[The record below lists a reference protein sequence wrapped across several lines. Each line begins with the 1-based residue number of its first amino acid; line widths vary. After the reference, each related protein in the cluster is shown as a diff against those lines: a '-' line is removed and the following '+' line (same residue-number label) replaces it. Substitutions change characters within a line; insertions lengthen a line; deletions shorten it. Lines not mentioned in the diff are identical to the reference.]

1 MAIGSDSE
9 TVISRGDERPPAT
22 ERKTKKKPPK
32 IPRANLGSI
41 GSNFSD
47 NTSKY
52 LGSVY
57 TEYVREMDEPTTT
70 GVKRGGGEAS
80 DLALE
85 MQHEF
90 NMKLA
95 ETIQREQDRDT
106 PVYAEV
112 RAEKK
117 SKKRRSYDDGSRK
130 SDLFASEDIDATID
144 AAFKATFED
153 EDRHMS
159 PVMGT
164 EAVLEKKKKREE
176 KDKDRKGG
184 RQKERQRGEKE
195 KSSGQRKERRSEPS
209 KDYLSKDYPSKDHP
223 SKDYLR
229 KDYSSKDRR
238 MSKDS
243 DTTIEASHHITVEV
257 LLFSLA
263 MIKVDFK
270 VDSSGQHFVDT
281 IEELKSSDEEER
293 RPARARRGDG
303 NGSRRSSIYFDESDG
318 PFGTWKRVKLDK

>member
-9 TVISRGDERPPAT
+9 TVISRGDERPPAV
-22 ERKTKKKPPK
+22 ERRTKKKPAR
-32 IPRANLGSI
+32 IPRAGMGTT

-57 TEYVREMDEPTTT
+57 TEYVREMDEPAV
-70 GVKRGGGEAS
+70 GGKRGGEEAS

-95 ETIQREQDRDT
+95 ETIQREQDRET

-117 SKKRRSYDDGSRK
+117 TTKKGRSNNGSYR
-130 SDLFASEDIDATID
+130 SDLFVSEDIDATID
-144 AAFKATFED
+144 AAFKATFEE

-164 EAVLEKKKKREE
+164 EAILEKKKKREQ
-176 KDKDRKGG
+176 KDKDRKGD
-184 RQKERQRGEKE
+184 RKKERHRGEKVRND
-195 KSSGQRKERRSEPS
+195 GQRKERRSEPS
-209 KDYLSKDYPSKDHP
+209 P
-223 SKDYLR
+223 
-229 KDYSSKDRR
+229 DRR

-257 LLFSLA
+257 LAFS
-263 MIKVDFK
+263 
-270 VDSSGQHFVDT
+270 
-281 IEELKSSDEEER
+281 
-293 RPARARRGDG
+293 
-303 NGSRRSSIYFDESDG
+303 
-318 PFGTWKRVKLDK
+318 

>member
-1 MAIGSDSE
+1 MYFKFSPLM
-9 TVISRGDERPPAT
+9 VLLYYRR
-22 ERKTKKKPPK
+22 TKKKPPRSPPK
-32 IPRANLGSI
+32 GVGTT

-57 TEYVREMDEPTTT
+57 TEYVREMDEPVAV
-70 GVKRGGGEAS
+70 GRGGEAS

-95 ETIQREQDRDT
+95 ETIEKEQQRQT

-112 RAEKK
+112 RAAKK
-117 SKKRRSYDDGSRK
+117 KGRSHNGSYK

-164 EAVLEKKKKREE
+164 EAILEKKSKKETS
-176 KDKDRKGG
+176 
-184 RQKERQRGEKE
+184 ER
-195 KSSGQRKERRSEPS
+195 
-209 KDYLSKDYPSKDHP
+209 
-223 SKDYLR
+223 
-229 KDYSSKDRR
+229 
-238 MSKDS
+238 
-243 DTTIEASHHITVEV
+243 
-257 LLFSLA
+257 
-263 MIKVDFK
+263 
-270 VDSSGQHFVDT
+270 
-281 IEELKSSDEEER
+281 DEESLMDRVSWSTTCNLHIMHIMHYIILCTSLRDRHLEKKINI
-293 RPARARRGDG
+293 AK
-303 NGSRRSSIYFDESDG
+303 
-318 PFGTWKRVKLDK
+318 GTT

>member
-1 MAIGSDSE
+1 MGRISMSIGSDSE
-9 TVISRGDERPPAT
+9 TVISRGDERPPV
-22 ERKTKKKPPK
+22 ERRTKKKPPK
-32 IPRANLGSI
+32 SPPRGLERS

-57 TEYVREMDEPTTT
+57 TEYVREMDEPVAV
-70 GVKRGGGEAS
+70 GRGGEAS

-95 ETIQREQDRDT
+95 ETIEKEQQRQT

-117 SKKRRSYDDGSRK
+117 KGRSHNGSYK

-144 AAFKATFED
+144 AAFKETFED
-153 EDRHMS
+153 EDRHMN

-164 EAVLEKKKKREE
+164 EAILEKKKKREE
-176 KDKDRKGG
+176 KEKNRTKGE
-184 RQKERQRGEKE
+184 RRKERHRGEKNGGE
-195 KSSGQRKERRSEPS
+195 RKERRN
-209 KDYLSKDYPSKDHP
+209 
-223 SKDYLR
+223 
-229 KDYSSKDRR
+229 KDRR

-257 LLFSLA
+257 LLLSL
-263 MIKVDFK
+263 D
-270 VDSSGQHFVDT
+270 
-281 IEELKSSDEEER
+281 
-293 RPARARRGDG
+293 
-303 NGSRRSSIYFDESDG
+303 
-318 PFGTWKRVKLDK
+318 

>member
-9 TVISRGDERPPAT
+9 TVISRGDERPPV
-22 ERKTKKKPPK
+22 ERRTKKKPPRSP
-32 IPRANLGSI
+32 PRGLERS

-57 TEYVREMDEPTTT
+57 TEYVREMDEPVAV
-70 GVKRGGGEAS
+70 GRGGEAS

-95 ETIQREQDRDT
+95 ETIEKEQQRQT

-117 SKKRRSYDDGSRK
+117 KGRSHNGSYK

-144 AAFKATFED
+144 AAFKETFED
-153 EDRHMS
+153 EDRHMN

-164 EAVLEKKKKREE
+164 EAILGKQKKREE
-176 KDKDRKGG
+176 KEKNRTKGE
-184 RQKERQRGEKE
+184 RRKERHRGEKNGGE
-195 KSSGQRKERRSEPS
+195 RKERRN
-209 KDYLSKDYPSKDHP
+209 
-223 SKDYLR
+223 
-229 KDYSSKDRR
+229 KDRR

-257 LLFSLA
+257 LLLSL
-263 MIKVDFK
+263 D
-270 VDSSGQHFVDT
+270 
-281 IEELKSSDEEER
+281 
-293 RPARARRGDG
+293 
-303 NGSRRSSIYFDESDG
+303 
-318 PFGTWKRVKLDK
+318 

>member
-9 TVISRGDERPPAT
+9 TVISRGDERPPMP
-22 ERKTKKKPPK
+22 ERKTKKKPPRS
-32 IPRANLGSI
+32 PREGKKPPRSPREGMGTKPPRSPREGMGTT

-57 TEYVREMDEPTTT
+57 TEYVREMDEPAI
-70 GVKRGGGEAS
+70 KRGGEAS

-95 ETIQREQDRDT
+95 ETIQREQERDT

-117 SKKRRSYDDGSRK
+117 TKKGRSYDDGSYK
-130 SDLFASEDIDATID
+130 SELFVSEDMDATID

-164 EAVLEKKKKREE
+164 EAILEKKKKRE
-176 KDKDRKGG
+176 KDRKG
-184 RQKERQRGEKE
+184 ERHRGEKE
-195 KSSGQRKERRSEPS
+195 KNGGQRRERRSEG
-209 KDYLSKDYPSKDHP
+209 
-223 SKDYLR
+223 
-229 KDYSSKDRR
+229 SKDRR

-243 DTTIEASHHITVEV
+243 DTMIEASHHITVEV
-257 LLFSLA
+257 LFL
-263 MIKVDFK
+263 
-270 VDSSGQHFVDT
+270 
-281 IEELKSSDEEER
+281 SD
-293 RPARARRGDG
+293 D
-303 NGSRRSSIYFDESDG
+303 
-318 PFGTWKRVKLDK
+318 

>member
-9 TVISRGDERPPAT
+9 TVISRGDERPPMP
-22 ERKTKKKPPK
+22 ERKTKKKPPRS
-32 IPRANLGSI
+32 PREGKKPPRSPREGMGTT

-57 TEYVREMDEPTTT
+57 TEYVRKMDEPAT
-70 GVKRGGGEAS
+70 KRGGEAS

-95 ETIQREQDRDT
+95 ETIQREQERDT

-117 SKKRRSYDDGSRK
+117 TKKGRSYDDGSYK
-130 SDLFASEDIDATID
+130 SDLFVSEDMDATID

-164 EAVLEKKKKREE
+164 EAILEKKKKRE
-176 KDKDRKGG
+176 KDRKGG
-184 RQKERQRGEKE
+184 GRQRERHRGEKE
-195 KSSGQRKERRSEPS
+195 KNGGQRRERRSE
-209 KDYLSKDYPSKDHP
+209 
-223 SKDYLR
+223 R
-229 KDYSSKDRR
+229 SKDRR
-238 MSKDS
+238 MSRDS
-243 DTTIEASHHITVEV
+243 DTMIEASHHITVEV
-257 LLFSLA
+257 FFLS
-263 MIKVDFK
+263 V
-270 VDSSGQHFVDT
+270 G
-281 IEELKSSDEEER
+281 
-293 RPARARRGDG
+293 
-303 NGSRRSSIYFDESDG
+303 
-318 PFGTWKRVKLDK
+318 

>member
-1 MAIGSDSE
+1 MSIGSDSE
-9 TVISRGDERPPAT
+9 TVISRGDERPPV
-22 ERKTKKKPPK
+22 ERRSKKKPPRS
-32 IPRANLGSI
+32 PSRGLERT

-57 TEYVREMDEPTTT
+57 TEYVREMDEPAV
-70 GVKRGGGEAS
+70 GRGGEAS

-95 ETIQREQDRDT
+95 ETIEKEHERKT

-112 RAEKK
+112 RGEKK
-117 SKKRRSYDDGSRK
+117 KGRSYNGSYK
-130 SDLFASEDIDATID
+130 SELFVSEDIDATID
-144 AAFKATFED
+144 AAFKETFEE
-153 EDRHMS
+153 EDRHMN

-164 EAVLEKKKKREE
+164 EAILEKKKKREE
-176 KDKDRKGG
+176 KEKTRTKGE
-184 RQKERQRGEKE
+184 RRKERHRGEKNGE
-195 KSSGQRKERRSEPS
+195 RERKERRSERS
-209 KDYLSKDYPSKDHP
+209 KE
-223 SKDYLR
+223 
-229 KDYSSKDRR
+229 RR

-257 LLFSLA
+257 LLLSLC
-263 MIKVDFK
+263 IDSSVDLKVG
-270 VDSSGQHFVDT
+270 SSGQHFVDT
-281 IEELKSSDEEER
+281 IEDLKSSDEEER
-293 RPARARRGDG
+293 RRRARRGRDEG